1 MHKMK
6 ASVQQARIAD
16 STIDINVEGRQ
27 HGFLTLPCASARSA
41 FGTVQIPVFV
51 IRNGEG
57 PVVTLLAGS
66 RGDEFDG
73 QVALHRLIDTINIE
87 DINGCLIIAPSLNV
101 QATSNQSR
109 YTPVDGKDLDECF
122 PGDTAGSITEQMAAL
137 IYNTIVEPASLVM
150 EFQSGGASARFTALA
165 AVHFNVNNKALQQ
178 TNEQHMIAFGAP
190 YSARLL
196 LGHAGSLA
204 TTLQNTEKEFI
215 SIRLG
220 GGGSIDASCIDIAS
234 IGIRNVLVQAGLL
247 KQELVLRATRMLE
260 VSSSKNYVIAP
271 HAGLLEMCRN
281 TGDEV
286 YMGSPL
292 AKIIQPGN
300 TSSNTFTINADR
312 NGILM
317 SHHHAGMIEQG
328 DCVAIVA
335 DEVQR

>member
-1 MHKMK
+1 MHQMK
-6 ASVQQARIAD
+6 ASAQQARIAD
-16 STIDINVEGRQ
+16 STIDINVDGKQ

-51 IRNGEG
+51 IRNGGG
-57 PVVTLLAGS
+57 PIVTLLAGS
-66 RGDEFDG
+66 KGDEFDG
-73 QVALHRLIDTINIE
+73 QIALHRLIETINIE
-87 DINGCLIIAPSLNV
+87 DVSGCVIIAPTLNV

-122 PGDTAGSITEQMAAL
+122 PGDETGSITEQMAAL
-137 IYNTIVEPASLVM
+137 IFNTIVEPASLVI
-150 EFQSGGASARFTALA
+150 EFQSGGASARFTSLA
-165 AVHFNVNNKALQQ
+165 AVHFNADNKALQQ

-196 LGHAGSLA
+196 PGHASSLA
-204 TTLQNTEKEFI
+204 TAVQNTEKEFI
-215 SIRLG
+215 GIRLG
-220 GGGSIDASCIDIAS
+220 GGGSVDANCIDIAH

-260 VSSSKNYVIAP
+260 VGSSKNYVIAP
-271 HAGLLEMCRN
+271 NAGLLEMCRN

-300 TSSNTFTINADR
+300 TSADTIVINADR

>member
-1 MHKMK
+1 MK
-6 ASVQQARIAD
+6 DSAKQARIAT
-16 STIDINVEGRQ
+16 STIDINVEGKQ

-41 FGTVQIPVFV
+41 FGAVQIPVYV

-57 PVVTLLAGS
+57 PTITLLAGS
-66 RGDEFDG
+66 KGDEFDG
-73 QVALHRLIDTINIE
+73 QIALHRLIETIDT
-87 DINGCLIIAPSLNV
+87 DDVSGCLIIAPSLNV
-101 QATSNQSR
+101 QATLNQSR
-109 YTPVDGKDLDECF
+109 NTPVDGKDLDECF
-122 PGDTAGSITEQMAAL
+122 PGNESGTITEQMAAL
-137 IYNTIVEPASLVM
+137 IFSTLVEPASLVM
-150 EFQSGGASARFTALA
+150 EFQSGGASARFTSLA
-165 AVHFNVNNKALQQ
+165 AVHFNAGNKALQQ
-178 TNEQHMIAFGAP
+178 SNEQHMIAFGAP

-196 LGHAGSLA
+196 PGHAGSLA
-204 TTLQNTEKEFI
+204 CAIQQREKEFI
-215 SIRLG
+215 ALRLG
-220 GGGSIDASCIDIAS
+220 GGGGVDASCIDIAH

-247 KQELVLRATRMLE
+247 KHDLVLRATRMLE
-260 VSSSKNYVIAP
+260 VGSSKNYVIAP
-271 HAGLLEMCRN
+271 NAGLLEMCRN

-300 TSSNTFTINADR
+300 TSANSVVIKADR